1 MIDISSTVLEME
13 QNSATQEEIQDIA
26 ECLRILCS
34 TPIGSQEGDRTLG
47 IDPTVFLDK
56 PLEVAKSLLV
66 GELVEAVST
75 HEPRARVVRVDWLD
89 SDVMHGQII
98 PKVVWELV

>member
-13 QNSATQEEIQDIA
+13 KDGTTQEEVQDIA
-26 ECLRILCS
+26 ECLRILCA
-34 TPIGSQEGDRTLG
+34 TPIGTQEGDRTIG

-75 HEPRARVVRVDWLD
+75 YEPRARVVRVDWLD
-89 SDVMHGQII
+89 SDLMHGQII